1 MSFTLASIRQA
12 DLGSKKTGGR
22 HHTQDFSSETALKR
36 KIHMKVVRANEKVVL
51 FGANSNGQSAPN
63 KGNYSDYIYFKNT
76 FANFSLSS
84 VSKQ

>member
-36 KIHMKVVRANEKVVL
+36 KIHMRVAGADEKVVL
-51 FGANSNGQSAPN
+51 FGANCNGQSVPN
-63 KGNYSDYIYFKNT
+63 KGNSSDYIYFRNLYT
-76 FANFSLSS
+76 RFPLSS

>member
-1 MSFTLASIRQA
+1 MSFTLANVRQA

-36 KIHMKVVRANEKVVL
+36 KIQMRVAVKDEKVVL
-51 FGANSNGQSAPN
+51 FGANGNGQSVPN
-63 KGNYSDYIYFKNT
+63 KGISSDYIYFKNIYT
-76 FANFSLSS
+76 RFQLST